1 MPELHE
7 LSVVEAA
14 AQIREGTLSPVAL
27 AEALLTRIAALNGD
41 LQAWVT
47 IDRDAVLSAAREREA
62 EVQRGDPLGLIH
74 GVPVGLKDIF
84 YTEGM
89 LTACGSKVYADFVPE
104 FDATSVANIKAAG
117 GIIMGKAVTTEF
129 ASSDPSPTRNPWN
142 LEHTPGGS
150 SSGSSAAVAARMV
163 PAALGSQTGG
173 STCRP
178 AAYNGIVGVK
188 PTYGRISRYGVAPLS
203 WSLDHVGILTRT
215 VADAAL
221 MLTVLSG
228 ADDNDPGSLR
238 EPVPDFSAQMAEHDR
253 PPRIGLVRQYYRDYA
268 TPEMWAHTEAS
279 GQSTGGGR
287 GGGRG
292 DTAARQLRRGAPVP
306 AHRVERRVRGNPRGQ
321 SPRARRR
328 LRPAHP
334 RRHGDGHDHADVGV
348 PESPA
353 AAAAVPRRLQRDGG
367 EGRRRDDTG
376 DAGAGSPGPEHH
388 RRRGVPGA
396 VVGLRV
402 AHGGGLDGPERA
414 GDAHGGAVRRTVG
427 AGGPGPGRGAVVR
440 ADRRV
445 EPGAANRLTSSI
457 SEPAGRTIWRMPVYN
472 RRNPGTS

>member
-7 LSVVEAA
+7 LSVAEAA

-27 AEALLTRIAALNGD
+27 AESLLARIDALDGD
-41 LQAWVT
+41 LRAWVT
-47 IDRDAVLSAAREREA
+47 IDRDAVLSAAQQREA
-62 EVQRGDPLGLIH
+62 EVQRGDPLGPIH

-84 YTEGM
+84 YTQGM
-89 LTACGSKVYADFVPE
+89 LTACGSKVNADFVPD
-104 FDATSVANIKAAG
+104 FDATSVAKIKAAG
-117 GIIMGKAVTTEF
+117 GIILGKAVTTEF

-178 AAYNGIVGVK
+178 AGYNGIVGVK

-253 PPRIGLVRQYYRDYA
+253 PPRIGLVRQYFQDYA
-268 TPEMWAHTEAS
+268 TPEMWAHTEAIANQLAES
-279 GQSTGGGR
+279 GADVEEIPLPESFAVIHSAQRIVSNVECAAIHGANHR
-287 GGGRG
+287 SRAG
-292 DTAARQLRRGAPVP
+292 DYGPRIRAGMEMGMVMPTPAYLKAQRLRRQFRADLSEMAARVDVVMTPAMPAP
-306 AHRVERRVRGNPRGQ
+306 APRD
-321 SPRARRR
+321 
-328 LRPAHP
+328 LNT
-334 RRHGDGHDHADVGV
+334 
-348 PESPA
+348 
-353 AAAAVPRRLQRDGG
+353 
-367 EGRRRDDTG
+367 TG
-376 DAGAGSPGPEHH
+376 DAAFQAPWSAAGLPTVVVSTGLSELGMPM
-388 RRRGVPGA
+388 A
-396 VVGLRV
+396 VQF
-402 AHGGGLDGPERA
+402 
-414 GDAHGGAVRRTVG
+414 
-427 AGGPGPGRGAVVR
+427 GGPWAQEGRVL
-440 ADRRV
+440 
-445 EPGAANRLTSSI
+445 GAAQWCERI
-457 SEPAGRTIWRMPVYN
+457 AGLNQPPPI
-472 RRNPGTS
+472 G

>member
-7 LSVVEAA
+7 LSVAEAA

-27 AEALLTRIAALNGD
+27 AESLLTRIDALDGD

-89 LTACGSKVYADFVPE
+89 LTACGSKVNADFVPE
-104 FDATSVANIKAAG
+104 FDATSVAKIKAAG
-117 GIIMGKAVTTEF
+117 GIILGKAVTTEF
-129 ASSDPSPTRNPWN
+129 ASGDPSPTCNPWN

-188 PTYGRISRYGVAPLS
+188 ATYGRISRYGVAPLS

-215 VADAAL
+215 VADGAL

-253 PPRIGLVRQYYRDYA
+253 PR
-268 TPEMWAHTEAS
+268 AS
-279 GQSTGGGR
+279 GWCGSTTR
-287 GGGRG
+287 
-292 DTAARQLRRGAPVP
+292 TMP
-306 AHRVERRVRGNPRGQ
+306 
-321 SPRARRR
+321 RRR
-328 LRPAHP
+328 CGRTLRPWPTNWRKLELKSRKYPCLTA
-334 RRHGDGHDHADVGV
+334 
-348 PESPA
+348 SPWCTA
-353 AAAAVPRRLQRDGG
+353 SSVSCR
-367 EGRRRDDTG
+367 
-376 DAGAGSPGPEHH
+376 
-388 RRRGVPGA
+388 
-396 VVGLRV
+396 
-402 AHGGGLDGPERA
+402 
-414 GDAHGGAVRRTVG
+414 
-427 AGGPGPGRGAVVR
+427 
-440 ADRRV
+440 
-445 EPGAANRLTSSI
+445 TSSARESTRSI
-457 SEPAGRTIWRMPVYN
+457 TAFAPPTTARASAPAWRWA
-472 RRNPGTS
+472 